1 MKITYIYYLEKL
13 KHEILDVMEV
23 DKLENIDPILVTE
36 FKKSIK
42 NITPE
47 YWNKI
52 KDLFVQ
58 NIEFTYS
65 YDEQMAF
72 TILASK
78 LGLEF
83 LNKKPEY
90 CGELASILP
99 LVQKSP
105 LNYSNYAKI
114 FLESPIYELI
124 VSIVENN
131 QITSY
136 FELFQIILT
145 RITSANLSEEDRN
158 FILKLLYRFNDQTYT
173 ILIEENDT
181 LDEIYYKL
189 YFNMKKANKKGLI
202 YGYDAFR
209 KLAILLNIIDE
220 NKENKCKELKEKI
233 LEIEKENYT
242 TTSIIHLILKELE
255 NFQKIVILTRGK
267 QNGLH

>member
-1 MKITYIYYLEKL
+1 MQIAYIYYLEKL
-13 KHEILDVMEV
+13 KHEILDIMEV

-42 NITPE
+42 SITPE

-83 LNKKPEY
+83 LSKKPEY

-99 LVQKSP
+99 LTQKSP
-105 LNYSNYAKI
+105 LNYSSYAQI
-114 FLESPIYELI
+114 FLKPQIYELI
-124 VSIVENN
+124 VSTVEKNN
-131 QITSY
+131 ITSY

-181 LDEIYYKL
+181 LDEIYNKL
-189 YFNMKKANKKGLI
+189 YLNMKKINQKGLI
-202 YGYDAFR
+202 YSYDSFR
-209 KLAILLNIIDE
+209 KLAILLNIIYE
-220 NKENKCKELKEKI
+220 NNEEKCKELKKRI
-233 LEIEKENYT
+233 VEIEKENYT
-242 TTSIIHLILKELE
+242 TETIIHLILKELE
-255 NFQKIVILTRGK
+255 TFQKIITLTRGK

>member
-1 MKITYIYYLEKL
+1 M
-13 KHEILDVMEV
+13 
-23 DKLENIDPILVTE
+23 
-36 FKKSIK
+36 
-42 NITPE
+42 
-47 YWNKI
+47 
-52 KDLFVQ
+52 
-58 NIEFTYS
+58 
-65 YDEQMAF
+65 
-72 TILASK
+72 
-78 LGLEF
+78 
-83 LNKKPEY
+83 
-90 CGELASILP
+90 
-99 LVQKSP
+99 QKSP

-124 VSIVENN
+124 ISIVENN

-181 LDEIYYKL
+181 LDEIYNKL
-189 YFNMKKANKKGLI
+189 YLNMKKINQKGLI
-202 YGYDAFR
+202 YSYDSFR
-209 KLAILLNIIDE
+209 KLAILLNIIYE
-220 NKENKCKELKEKI
+220 NNEEKCKELKKRI
-233 LEIEKENYT
+233 VEIEKENYT

>member
-1 MKITYIYYLEKL
+1 MQIAYIYYLEKL

-52 KDLFVQ
+52 KDLFIQ

-83 LNKKPEY
+83 LSKKPEY

-99 LVQKSP
+99 LTQKSP
-105 LNYSNYAKI
+105 LNYSSYAQI
-114 FLESPIYELI
+114 FLKPQIYELI
-124 VSIVENN
+124 VSTVEKNN
-131 QITSY
+131 ITSY

-189 YFNMKKANKKGLI
+189 YFNMKKANRKGLI
-202 YGYDAFR
+202 YGFDAFR
-209 KLAILLNIIDE
+209 KLAILLNIINE

-242 TTSIIHLILKELE
+242 IESIIPLILKELE